1 MYQKPLIRL
10 AFQLAWF
17 LTILGGVSLFE
28 RPYWNFLGII
38 MLLFGIGLFAFTV
51 AALYWDKTLY
61 KKPEQLLL
69 VTIVMGLLLVTAH
82 AMVGELLLS
91 AVLLLLYIPSA
102 IGWRMLSGKSVK
114 KSAKSR
120 S

>member
-28 RPYWNFLGII
+28 RQYWNFLGII
-38 MLLFGIGLFAFTV
+38 MFLFGIALFAFTV
-51 AALYWDKTLY
+51 AALYWDKSLY

-69 VTIVMGLLLVTAH
+69 VTLVMGVLLAAAH
-82 AMVGELLLS
+82 AIFGELLLS
-91 AVLLLLYIPSA
+91 AVLLALYIPIA
-102 IGWRMLSGKSVK
+102 IGWKMLSGKSVK
-114 KSAKSR
+114 KPAKSR
-120 S
+120 A